1 MKTKII
7 TSVFTF
13 FILSSLIC
21 HAQNS
26 NSSSTSALLIAQAA
40 PVSINADKID
50 HDSLVSDV
58 RQLADMI
65 ESIHPDPYANVGGKV
80 AFHRRLQSTLEAIPA
95 QGMTRADFYRL
106 LRPFVTMI
114 GDAHTSLAVPYDETP
129 TRPTGLPLIFGIV
142 GTDFYVRAVPEEQ
155 YRPLIG
161 ALLVSVEGVPVK
173 ELLARARPMVS
184 AENEYKILSNV
195 AFGGFLYYASFLSDL
210 VPEWVEKTRVR
221 IVLRDKDGHETEH
234 TIPVPS
240 QPPGKWIS
248 SGSRIKRPRPYP
260 GGFTHT
266 FLDSART
273 SALLVVDDMQSY
285 REMFEGWIASNPA
298 EGEKAAREVY
308 KRLHESD
315 APEALE
321 AVLAGIPSAT
331 DTFRT
336 LVQEMRQAGTKT
348 LLVDLR
354 YNDGGNSE
362 MYNFLLYFLY
372 GRDVLLR
379 AKLQDTE
386 VRRYSKYD
394 FETQSTEAF
403 ERVNRGRVVPLTTTD
418 YDFSGDWYSRSQG
431 NPSAID
437 SLKAEFQQEMDQM
450 PTFAAEYRSGKYEA
464 YYRPANVMVLCSPVT
479 FSSGYTLMYY
489 LYRAGAKI
497 VGTPSAQAGN
507 CFGETTSF
515 KLQHSQLTGTISHKY
530 FIFFHDDP
538 EMGRVLRPHYP
549 MTYDKLKFY
558 DFDLNSEI
566 LLALDMCRGDKE
578 IIKELRPKE
587 Q

>member
-1 MKTKII
+1 MKKHLA
-7 TSVFTF
+7 SQ
-13 FILSSLIC
+13 LLLLALIV
-21 HAQNS
+21 
-26 NSSSTSALLIAQAA
+26 LLATPA
-40 PVSINADKID
+40 VVRADRLD
-50 HDSLVSDV
+50 HDSLVADA
-58 RQLADMI
+58 RQLCDMI

-80 AFHRRLQSTLEAIPA
+80 AFHRQFQSVLEAIPA
-95 QGMTRADFYRL
+95 QGMTQLDFYRL

-114 GDAHTSLAVPYDETP
+114 GDAHTRLDVPYYDESP
-129 TRPTGLPLIFGIV
+129 TLPTGLPLIFGIV

-155 YRPLIG
+155 YRPFIG

-173 ELLARARPMVS
+173 GLLARARPMVS
-184 AENEYKILSNV
+184 AENEYQILNNV

-221 IVLRDKDGHETEH
+221 IVLRDKDGHEAEH
-234 TIPVPS
+234 TIPVLS

-248 SGSRIKRPRPYP
+248 AGSRIKRPRPYP
-260 GGFTHT
+260 QGFTYT
-266 FLDSART
+266 FLDSAQT
-273 SALLVVDDMQSY
+273 TALLVVDDMQSY
-285 REMFEGWIASNPA
+285 REMYEGWIASNPA
-298 EGEKAAREVY
+298 EGENAAREVY
-308 KRLHESD
+308 KRLHQSD

-354 YNDGGNSE
+354 YNNGGNSE

-386 VRRYSKYD
+386 VRHFSKYD
-394 FETQSTEAF
+394 FETQSPEAF
-403 ERVNRGRVVPLTTTD
+403 ERINRGRAVPLTMTD
-418 YDFSGDWYSRSQG
+418 YDFSNDWYSRIQR

-437 SLKAEFQQEMDQM
+437 SLKAAFEQEMDRM

-464 YYRPANVMVLCSPVT
+464 YYRPANVIVLSSPVT

-515 KLQHSQLTGTISHKY
+515 TLQHSQLTGTISHKY

-538 EMGRVLRPHYP
+538 EMGRVLRPDYP
-549 MTYDKLKFY
+549 MTFDKLKSY
-558 DFDLNSEI
+558 DFDVNAEI
-566 LLALDMCRGDKE
+566 LFALELCR
-578 IIKELRPKE
+578 
-587 Q
+587 

>member
-1 MKTKII
+1 MNSKGDRRLSIERHRLGFITKYK
-7 TSVFTF
+7 
-13 FILSSLIC
+13 
-21 HAQNS
+21 
-26 NSSSTSALLIAQAA
+26 ALLFLVLSGLLA
-40 PVSINADKID
+40 PMTHPTVVSAEMLD
-50 HDSLVSDV
+50 HDSLVADV

-65 ESIHPDPYANVGGKV
+65 ESIHPDPYLNVGGKV
-80 AFHRRLQSTLEAIPA
+80 AFHRRFQSVLGAIPA
-95 QGMTRADFYRL
+95 QGMTQSDFYRL
-106 LRPFVTMI
+106 IRPFVTMI
-114 GDAHTSLAVPYDETP
+114 GDAHTSLAVPYDENPAQP
-129 TRPTGLPLIFGIV
+129 TALPLIFGIV
-142 GTDFYVRAVPEEQ
+142 GTDFYVRAVPDEK
-155 YRPLIG
+155 YRPLLG
-161 ALLVSVEGVPVK
+161 ALLVSVEDVPVK
-173 ELLARARPMVS
+173 ELLARARLMIS
-184 AENEYKILSNV
+184 AENEYQILNNM
-195 AFGGFLYYASFLSDL
+195 AFGGYFYFASLLSDL
-210 VPEWVEKTRVR
+210 VPEWVERSRVR
-221 IVLRDKDGHETEH
+221 IVLRDKDGHEAEH
-234 TIPVPS
+234 AIPVPS

-260 GGFTHT
+260 QGFTHT

-285 REMFEGWIASNPA
+285 REMFEGWVASNPA
-298 EGEKAAREVY
+298 GGENAAREVY
-308 KRLHESD
+308 KRIHQSD

-321 AVLAGIPSAT
+321 AVLAGIPAAT

-386 VRRYSKYD
+386 VRRYSRYD
-394 FETQSTEAF
+394 SETQSPEAL
-403 ERVNRGRVVPLTTTD
+403 ERVNRGRAVPLTATD
-418 YDFSGDWYSRSQG
+418 YDFSADWYYRSQR
-431 NPSAID
+431 NPFAID
-437 SLKAEFQQEMDQM
+437 SLKAEFRQEMDQM

-464 YYRPANVMVLCSPVT
+464 YYCPANVMVLCSPLT

-507 CFGETTSF
+507 CFGETTEF
-515 KLQHSQLTGTISHKY
+515 TLQHSQLTGRISHKY
-530 FIFFHDDP
+530 FVFFHDDP

-549 MTYDKLKFY
+549 MTYDKLKSY
-558 DFDLNSEI
+558 DFDVNAEI
-566 LLALDMCRGDKE
+566 IYALDVCR
-578 IIKELRPKE
+578 
-587 Q
+587 